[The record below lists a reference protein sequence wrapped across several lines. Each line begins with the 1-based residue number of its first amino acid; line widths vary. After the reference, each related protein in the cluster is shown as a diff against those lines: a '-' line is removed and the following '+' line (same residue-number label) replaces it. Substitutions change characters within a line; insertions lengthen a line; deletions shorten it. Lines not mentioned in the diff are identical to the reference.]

1 MRVRC
6 VGDGGRG
13 GAYHLRGVGGVPRI
27 KLWIPHR
34 IEYTF
39 RALTLPQKPG
49 FRARRCEKV
58 LYANMIMSPLRTA
71 LCAEPLGVWRLA
83 RGRGPPPGGG
93 PASARADAPLFRV
106 FWYFLPTRSTTT
118 WTCSSAVDR

>member
-58 LYANMIMSPLRTA
+58 LYANMFMSPLRRA
-71 LCAEPLGVWRLA
+71 SRGLAAGARPRAPARRRPGVSA
-83 RGRGPPPGGG
+83 GGRPPFPGV
-93 PASARADAPLFRV
+93 LV
-106 FWYFLPTRSTTT
+106 LPTHTQHDHLLFSCR
-118 WTCSSAVDR
+118 